1 MSIKEK
7 FANLVQDQDN
17 KLRFTLIKKGLNYFV
32 LIEKLHSLYQW
43 FGIFIEEFY
52 EYDMSKIQD
61 MEIDKAVIEI
71 INLLSIS
78 NGVVDTFAGLNIIIE
93 KIAGSKI
100 DIGNVSFKKTRQSNK
115 THDDYF
121 DIGSYNDLDYFK
133 HIRAVFGQHPSNLS
147 YGNGK
152 RGFSS
157 WPFVSNR
164 IALNHFDS
172 DYYVNVYFDLSLQGW
187 GHKFHL
193 YLNEIRNFVH
203 NMIGSIDKMIDTIYD
218 IVESYIVESCP
229 GEIEGFHNLDI
240 SAKIKVLKDEIIK
253 RYSFDDYHYL
263 LHSVI
268 EIENMSEFSKDNTL
282 LVYDEEYEASI
293 HTSLNEI
300 HDVVSTCSN
309 QDLNY
314 YSIFYDSIMSTI
326 GHHYY
331 REKCSMYL
339 LNDIRYSDIFGFV
352 NRKIASKLK
361 VGYSEKIGDFYFRLF
376 VLFQRQMK
384 VYDTD

>member
-1 MSIKEK
+1 MSVKEK

-32 LIEKLHSLYQW
+32 LIEKLHSLNQW
-43 FGIFIEEFY
+43 FGIFIQEFC
-52 EYDMSKIQD
+52 EYDTSKIQD
-61 MEIDKAVIEI
+61 MQVDEAVIEI

-78 NGVVDTFAGLNIIIE
+78 NGIVDTFVGLNLIIE
-93 KIAGSKI
+93 KIMGSRI

-121 DIGSYNDLDYFK
+121 DIGSYNDIDYFK

-164 IALNHFDS
+164 IALNRYDS

-193 YLNEIRNFVH
+193 YLNEVRNFVH
-203 NMIGSIDKMIDTIYD
+203 NMILSIEKMIDTIYD

-229 GEIEGFHNLDI
+229 GEIEGFQYLDI
-240 SAKIKVLKDEIIK
+240 YSKIKVLKDEIVK
-253 RYSFDDYHYL
+253 RYSFDNYHYL
-263 LHSVI
+263 LQSVT
-268 EIENMSEFSKDNTL
+268 ELEYMSAYSKDKTL
-282 LVYDEEYEASI
+282 LDEAQEYEANI
-293 HTSLNEI
+293 HISLNEI

-331 REKCSMYL
+331 REKCSMYI
-339 LNDIRYSDIFGFV
+339 LNDIRYWDIFGFV
-352 NRKIASKLK
+352 NREIASKLNVK
-361 VGYSEKIGDFYFRLF
+361 YSDKFGDFYFRLF
-376 VLFQRQMK
+376 VLFQRQLK
-384 VYDTD
+384 VYNQN